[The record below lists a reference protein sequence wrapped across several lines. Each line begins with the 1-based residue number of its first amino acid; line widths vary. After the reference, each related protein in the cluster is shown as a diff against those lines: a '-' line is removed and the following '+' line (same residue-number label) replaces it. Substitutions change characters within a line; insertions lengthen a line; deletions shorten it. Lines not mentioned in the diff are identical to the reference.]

1 MMPNID
7 LEPKQVK
14 ILLGLLKNCLPNT
27 TAWAYGSRVKWTS
40 RPSSDLDMVVF
51 TLPEQKSQVFALQEA
66 LERSDLPFRVDL
78 FVWDEVPEEFK
89 ESIKKQHVVLTAPVS
104 GNIPDG
110 WVSKKIGEIMPFTY
124 GKSLAGRDRASS
136 GAVPVYGSNGVV
148 GLHDKAITHGPT
160 VIIGR
165 KGTAGAVHFSP
176 GPCWPID
183 TTFYIE
189 GKDRELVR
197 FQYYALQSLG
207 LEGMNTDSAVP
218 GLNRT
223 AAHTRQII
231 VPVSARERQSIA
243 GVLGALDDKIELN
256 RRTNGTLE
264 AMARALFKSWFVD
277 FDPVHAKAALR
288 SKVNHS
294 PQGGSDW
301 SAGGWTVAQA
311 RAYLDQMS
319 PEVMALFPDRLDDEG
334 KPVGWET
341 SEVGKEVATFGG
353 GTPSTAEPAYWS
365 EGRHHWVTPK
375 DLSKLPSP
383 VLLGTERRITDAGVD
398 RISSGILP
406 VGTLLL
412 SSRAPVGY
420 LAIAEIPTAINQ
432 GFIGM
437 VCEKRLS
444 NLFMLGWCQENL
456 DVLKGMAT
464 GSTFAELNKRA
475 FRPLPII
482 VPAEPVLKAYEEAVR
497 PLYSQVVAN
506 MKEANSLAK
515 TRDLLLPELISGRV
529 RVLGA

>member
-7 LEPKQVK
+7 IEPKQMK
-14 ILLGLLKNCLPNT
+14 ILLSLLKNFLPNT
-27 TAWAYGSRVKWTS
+27 TAWAYGSRAKWTS

-51 TLPEQKSQVFALQEA
+51 TSPEQKSQVFALQEA
-66 LERSDLPFRVDL
+66 FEGSDLPFRVDL

-89 ESIKKQHVVLTAPVS
+89 EGIKEQHVVLTAPVS
-104 GNIPDG
+104 GSPPDG
-110 WVSKKIGEIMPFTY
+110 WVSKQIGEIMPFTY
-124 GKSLAGRDRASS
+124 GKSLASRDRASS

-148 GLHDKAITHGPT
+148 GFHDKAITHGPT

-165 KGTAGAVHFSP
+165 KGTAGAVHFSS

-223 AAHTRQII
+223 AVHARQII

-243 GVLGALDDKIELN
+243 EVLGALDDKIELN

-288 SKVNHS
+288 NKANHS
-294 PQGGSDW
+294 PQGGSDE

-319 PEVMALFPDRLDDEG
+319 PEIMALFPDRLDDDG
-334 KPVGWET
+334 KPVGWRAGTIDDCFRLIMGQSPPGNTYNDGEDGLPFFQGRT
-341 SEVGKEVATFGG
+341 DFGFRYPANRKYCSAPTRVA
-353 GTPSTAEPAYWS
+353 
-365 EGRHHWVTPK
+365 VC
-375 DLSKLPSP
+375 D
-383 VLLGTERRITDAGVD
+383 D
-398 RISSGILP
+398 
-406 VGTLLL
+406 TLV
-412 SSRAPVGY
+412 SVRAPVGDINMAWEESCIGRGVAALRHRSGSRSFTY
-420 LAIAEIPTAINQ
+420 YSAWAMQQELRQYEHTGTVFGAITKKQFGALKTLEPTSEAVSLFEEQVGPLDEQIRRNEAEIRTLVQ
-432 GFIGM
+432 
-437 VCEKRLS
+437 
-444 NLFMLGWCQENL
+444 
-456 DVLKGMAT
+456 
-464 GSTFAELNKRA
+464 
-475 FRPLPII
+475 
-482 VPAEPVLKAYEEAVR
+482 
-497 PLYSQVVAN
+497 
-506 MKEANSLAK
+506 
-515 TRDLLLPELISGRV
+515 TRDLLLPQLISGKV
-529 RVLGA
+529 RVLGD